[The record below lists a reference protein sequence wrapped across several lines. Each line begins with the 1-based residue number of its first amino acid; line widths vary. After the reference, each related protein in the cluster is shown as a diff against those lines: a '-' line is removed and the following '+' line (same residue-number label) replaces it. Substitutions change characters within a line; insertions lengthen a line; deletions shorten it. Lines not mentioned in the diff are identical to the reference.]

1 MTEPQNPKRT
11 IRRATGFSSFGF
23 RILNLFR
30 ISNFGFRDSCPAG
43 SGFRE
48 SPEAGGRR
56 LGECFIE
63 GCIKLSGLAVVA
75 FVFLIFLF
83 LLRDSLSLFREYS
96 LREFL
101 FGREWLPISEP
112 PKFGVLPLLIGSVLV
127 TFWAIV
133 ICVPLGVGAAMFIA
147 EVAPKPLKH
156 VLKSLVEILAS
167 IPSVVLGFLGIIW
180 LGPFLRNTF
189 GLSTGMCGLTGSLL
203 LAFMALPTIISI
215 SEDALVGVPKSYR
228 EAAFGLGATRW
239 QTLWRVILPS
249 ASSGIVAAVMLGIGR
264 VVGETMVVLMVTG
277 NAPVMPKSILLPLRT
292 LTATIAGEMGETVGG
307 SEHYF
312 ALFAVGLV
320 LFAITFTINLVA
332 DLFLRR
338 ARK

>member
-1 MTEPQNPKRT
+1 LSANSSESLVGPYAEPQ
-11 IRRATGFSSFGF
+11 RREVGVGV
-23 RILNLFR
+23 RL
-30 ISNFGFRDSCPAG
+30 
-43 SGFRE
+43 
-48 SPEAGGRR
+48 RR
-56 LGECFIE
+56 LRRKISEPVIE
-63 GCIKLSGLAVVA
+63 LCIRLSGLAVVV

-83 LLRDSLSLFREYS
+83 LLRDSLSLFRQYPV
-96 LREFL
+96 RKFL
-101 FGREWLPISEP
+101 FGTAWLPISEP
-112 PKFGVLPLLIGSVLV
+112 PQFGVIPLLLGSVYV
-127 TFWAIV
+127 TVWAIL
-133 ICVPLGVGAAMFIA
+133 ICVPLGIASAMFIA

-180 LGPFLRNTF
+180 LGPVLRNTF
-189 GLSTGMCGLTGSLL
+189 HLPTGMCGLTGSLL

-215 SEDALVGVPKSYR
+215 SEDALTGVPRTYR
-228 EAAFGLGATRW
+228 EAAYGLGATRW
-239 QTLWRVILPS
+239 QTLWRIILPS
-249 ASSGIVAAVMLGIGR
+249 AASGILAAVMLGIGR

-277 NAPVMPKSILLPLRT
+277 NAPVIPTSILQALRT

-320 LFAITFTINLVA
+320 LFAITFCINLVA

>member
-1 MTEPQNPKRT
+1 MTKPQNSKRT
-11 IRRATGFSSFGF
+11 IRWATAFSSFGF
-23 RILNLFR
+23 RVLNLFR
-30 ISNFGFRDSCPAG
+30 ISGFGFRDS
-43 SGFRE
+43 
-48 SPEAGGRR
+48 GGTDRHR
-56 LGECFIE
+56 IGEHLIE
-63 GCIKLSGLAVVA
+63 WCIKLSGLVVVA

-83 LLRDSLSLFREYS
+83 LLRDSLSLFRQYS
-96 LREFL
+96 VKEVL
-101 FGREWLPISEP
+101 FGSEWLPISEP
-112 PKFGVLPLLIGSVLV
+112 AKFGVLPLLVGSVFV

-156 VLKSLVEILAS
+156 VLKSLVEILAA

-277 NAPVMPKSILLPLRT
+277 NAPVMPKSILQPLRT

-320 LFAITFTINLVA
+320 LFAITFAINFVA

>member
-1 MTEPQNPKRT
+1 LPENPSP
-11 IRRATGFSSFGF
+11 IPNS
-23 RILNLFR
+23 I
-30 ISNFGFRDSCPAG
+30 PAG
-43 SGFRE
+43 HEPNKTANGEGRPRIGEFVIEWCIRLSGF
-48 SPEAGGRR
+48 
-56 LGECFIE
+56 
-63 GCIKLSGLAVVA
+63 AVVI

-83 LLRDSLSLFREYS
+83 LLRDSLSLFRGYS
-96 LREFL
+96 LKGFL
-101 FGREWLPISEP
+101 TGREWLPISDP

-127 TFWAIV
+127 TLWAIV

-156 VLKSLVEILAS
+156 VLKSLIEILAS

-189 GLSTGMCGLTGSLL
+189 GLSTGMTGLTGSLL

-215 SEDALVGVPKSYR
+215 SEDALAGVPRAYR

-239 QTLWRVILPS
+239 QTLWRVVLPS

-277 NAPVMPKSILLPLRT
+277 NAPVMPKSILHPLRT

-320 LFAITFTINLVA
+320 LFAITFSINFVA